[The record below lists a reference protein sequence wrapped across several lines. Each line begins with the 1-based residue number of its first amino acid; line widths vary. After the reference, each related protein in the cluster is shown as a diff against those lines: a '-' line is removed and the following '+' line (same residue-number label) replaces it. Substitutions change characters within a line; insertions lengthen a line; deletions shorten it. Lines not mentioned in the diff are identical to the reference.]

1 MEFIHGYLPNQD
13 LSTISPPK
21 YTRELSPPS
30 SEIPHSIEDLPIK
43 IICLLMAKK
52 IKVLISTHSRVSYD
66 ISAYFFT

>member
-1 MEFIHGYLPNQD
+1 MEFIHGYIPNQD

-52 IKVLISTHSRVSYD
+52 SK
-66 ISAYFFT
+66 F